1 MSFAA
6 STSCP
11 VVSIRQN
18 HSRHA
23 RRNES
28 SRRSVAVQ
36 CSAVD
41 QKRGAKMAKRAAQAS
56 ALVLAAFVAQTPEAH
71 AAATELFQLAH
82 EHEDFGPTP
91 FWVYPM
97 LAIPAPTVVYLMLSG
112 SLGETGTHYL
122 DGSNTPVGQ
131 PKKEE

>member
-1 MSFAA
+1 MLPCRQLHRIEPHRKKLPFH
-6 STSCP
+6 
-11 VVSIRQN
+11 VQRVS
-18 HSRHA
+18 
-23 RRNES
+23 
-28 SRRSVAVQ
+28 
-36 CSAVD
+36 
-41 QKRGAKMAKRAAQAS
+41 
-56 ALVLAAFVAQTPEAH
+56 VLLLQ
-71 AAATELFQLAH
+71 ELFQLAH